1 LTYKNKLINA
11 LFHSSSGGMTENSQD
26 VWKNKYPYLSS
37 VKDFD
42 KNNPKFR
49 WQKKFSSKNSKAIG
63 YARATHNEYEYLE
76 EQIKILKE
84 EGCSLVFSEFISL
97 DEEIKPQLNKA
108 INSLSKGDQLIITQL
123 DRAFKNKKECL
134 RTINKLI
141 NKDIKLRTIT
151 GFFAANETSKANSS
165 IFEILYELDNLEDK
179 SLGERKKEQL
189 LRRKLSGNNLGGRPK
204 ISPIKE
210 SLVIRLRN
218 EGYSYRSIRSQT
230 GIALSTIRRVI
241 LEGELT

>member
-1 LTYKNKLINA
+1 MFFLLFFDTVKNICNKTLTFKFKRKRILLSEKNK
-11 LFHSSSGGMTENSQD
+11 
-26 VWKNKYPYLSS
+26 K
-37 VKDFD
+37 
-42 KNNPKFR
+42 
-49 WQKKFSSKNSKAIG
+49 SKAIG

-76 EQIKILKE
+76 EQIKILKK

-134 RTINKLI
+134 MTINKLI
-141 NKDIKLRTIT
+141 NKDIQLRTLT
-151 GFFAANETSKANSS
+151 GFLAANESPKNSS
-165 IFEILYELDNLEDK
+165 IFKILYELDNLEDK

-204 ISPIKE
+204 ISPLKE